1 VHDLI
6 GGKTTVPKLQTFKD
20 RATEIF
26 RDATFTL
33 HKWHSN
39 APELKEPAIDSTS
52 EETFAKQQ
60 LATAHRGES
69 SILGLRWEK
78 RSDQIS
84 ITVPLEAATTTKRGI
99 LRKLAK
105 IYDPL
110 GLVSPQVLLG
120 KFIYR
125 ETCNRKIG
133 WDAPIEEDLKRKWL
147 LWEQNLPKQVSTPRS
162 LVRFREEIESIE
174 LHAFGDASGEGVSI
188 AVYAIVHQPSG
199 VSQGLVAAKS
209 RLAKRGL
216 TIPRLELVSAHMA
229 ANLVGNVQRAL
240 D

>member
-1 VHDLI
+1 L
-6 GGKTTVPKLQTFKD
+6 
-20 RATEIF
+20 E
-26 RDATFTL
+26 
-33 HKWHSN
+33 
-39 APELKEPAIDSTS
+39 EPAIDSTS

-60 LATAHRGES
+60 LATPHRGES
-69 SILGLRWEK
+69 SILDLRWEK

-133 WDAPIEEDLKRKWL
+133 WDAPIEEDLKRK
-147 LWEQNLPKQVSTPRS
+147 
-162 LVRFREEIESIE
+162 
-174 LHAFGDASGEGVSI
+174 
-188 AVYAIVHQPSG
+188 
-199 VSQGLVAAKS
+199 
-209 RLAKRGL
+209 
-216 TIPRLELVSAHMA
+216 
-229 ANLVGNVQRAL
+229 
-240 D
+240 